1 MSKTFEVQDPWDQSR
16 AKNVELEG
24 LSVTI
29 RGLGRRGEKK
39 RWISNPRPSGG
50 GDAEWRRRRRSAW
63 LGVGR
68 VWLYQ
73 DGRGGKDMG
82 PRMAGGIIE
91 LKRYGDAVGKE
102 KAGSQS
108 QKS

>member
-1 MSKTFEVQDPWDQSR
+1 MLDATLKKRVEIGDEQGGFGKVSKTFEVQSRWNQSR

-29 RGLGRRGEKK
+29 RSLGRGEKKK
-39 RWISNPRPSGG
+39 RWISNPRLSGG

-73 DGRGGKDMG
+73 NG
-82 PRMAGGIIE
+82 
-91 LKRYGDAVGKE
+91 
-102 KAGSQS
+102 
-108 QKS
+108 